1 MSATQVM
8 LELAIQEF
16 GTLDTLTIMLSQK
29 RDKEIVK
36 EQYKMLEESGR
47 LKQMVRAFKE
57 EDERIWKMVKDQLE
71 IIKR

>member
-57 EDERIWKMVKDQLE
+57 EDERI
-71 IIKR
+71 